1 MIKSENLTCQES
13 RTGHHHNM
21 FIMSF
26 EKNTLLDNYNMDVNI
41 IFSAYSGKEYAEN
54 KMKQI
59 C

>member
-1 MIKSENLTCQES
+1 
-13 RTGHHHNM
+13 M